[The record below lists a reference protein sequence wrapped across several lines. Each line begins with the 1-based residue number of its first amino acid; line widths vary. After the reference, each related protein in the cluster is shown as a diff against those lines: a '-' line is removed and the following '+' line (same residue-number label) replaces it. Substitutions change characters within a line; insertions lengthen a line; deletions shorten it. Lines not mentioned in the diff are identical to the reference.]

1 MQAGLVEPKSL
12 SSGVPPALPIS
23 DREYVQAC
31 LNVANNRNDFRDG
44 LVEKL
49 EPAPDARLINCY
61 LIVMH
66 FEKVNWPSI
75 IHEDFARMHRPEAK
89 KLRGLLR
96 RALNEAQASIAGVR
110 RRRRSR
116 IDVMLDGVAVE
127 TELHLLRDGRVEH
140 RHRYAPKD
148 NEAAVA
154 LLWVFLLDPDRP
166 FGMELRLCNLQKCTK
181 YFLAAKNSAGGPRK
195 KYCSPEHAYAADKIM
210 AVRRQTQPKKGE

>member
-31 LNVANNRNDFRDG
+31 LNVANNRNDFSDG
-44 LVEKL
+44 LVGKL
-49 EPAPDARLINCY
+49 EPAPDAKLINCY

-66 FEKVNWPSI
+66 FEKVNWTSI
-75 IHEDFARMHRPEAK
+75 IHEDFARLHRSEAK
-89 KLRGLLR
+89 ELRGMLR
-96 RALNEAQASIAGVR
+96 RALNDVQASTAVAR

-166 FGMELRLCNLQKCTK
+166 FETELRLCSLQECPK
-181 YFLAAKNSAGGPRK
+181 YFLAEKNPAGGPRR
-195 KYCSPEHAYAADKIM
+195 KYCSPEHTYAADKIM
-210 AVRRQTQPKKGE
+210 AVRRQARSQKGE